1 MLDLGLLFYF
11 LLDESCDKQWSDKAN
26 TTVRRSAIENRVVE
40 DEGIQKKKKRKRKR
54 KRKRKGKR
62 NFFRMVHDA
71 WIHTLEL
78 PIPS

>member
-54 KRKRKGKR
+54 KRNRRRQLKDSHKVCLYNLKMAIFGNK
-62 NFFRMVHDA
+62 
-71 WIHTLEL
+71 
-78 PIPS
+78 